1 MAAQANA
8 QAAPPAL
15 DRAFEELCRS
25 LDLCEHLENFIS
37 NPKRKAR
44 EASQVRR
51 DDELATRHI
60 LRAALQQ
67 ARRSQE
73 TRERQRRDRAAEQ
86 LRARAGR
93 SALLRFDPSLRTDDC
108 EAPSAEEI
116 AEACRFSDCLPLSA
130 FEQRLVHT
138 PKIHNC
144 VSVAIFELSDPAQAP
159 LDLMRLTLRCTG
171 SSYAR
176 KRFAAAQLAEACP
189 RARVLV
195 FSGQGRVGHMVV
207 IGARG
212 TCSARLAL
220 LQVRE
225 QLAAVGIGLR
235 ITSFKT
241 INMVGASNLGATL
254 NVEGFSRAHTDT
266 VHYDPESF
274 VGATWRPANSACCV
288 EAYSTGRV
296 NIPGA
301 RTQRD
306 LLISFGALV
315 PHLLSF
321 SSGARAD
328 DGSRAARPPELDD
341 EDELG
346 RPQRG
351 ARAPGS
357 GSAPARAPGPE
368 EFAAQLGPDDV
379 FGDWAFADEDED
391 PGPDQSY

>member
-1 MAAQANA
+1 MVTRT
-8 QAAPPAL
+8 APTGRPTAL
-15 DRAFEELCRS
+15 ERAFGELCDS
-25 LDLCEHLENFIS
+25 LELCEHLESFIS

-44 EASQVRR
+44 ESSQVRR
-51 DDELATRHI
+51 DDERATRHI
-60 LRAALQQ
+60 LKAALQQ

-73 TRERQRRDRAAEQ
+73 TRERQHRDRAAEQ
-86 LRARAGR
+86 QRARVGR
-93 SALLRFDPSLRTDDC
+93 SALLRFDASLRTEDC
-108 EAPSAEEI
+108 APPSAEDI
-116 AEACRFSDCLPLSA
+116 AEACRFSDCLPLNA
-130 FEQRLVHT
+130 FEQRLVYT

-159 LDLMRLTLRCTG
+159 LDLMRLTLRCTA

-225 QLAAVGIGLR
+225 QLAAVGIALR

-266 VHYDPESF
+266 VHYDPASF

-306 LLISFGALV
+306 LLLSFGALV
-315 PHLLSF
+315 PDLLNF
-321 SSGARAD
+321 SSGTRAEYVLRSVPPAELDNLDDSDKPERPQHDARA
-328 DGSRAARPPELDD
+328 
-341 EDELG
+341 
-346 RPQRG
+346 
-351 ARAPGS
+351 APGS
-357 GSAPARAPGPE
+357 KDDELAEYDAG
-368 EFAAQLGPDDV
+368 AADV

-391 PGPDQSY
+391 PGPESAY